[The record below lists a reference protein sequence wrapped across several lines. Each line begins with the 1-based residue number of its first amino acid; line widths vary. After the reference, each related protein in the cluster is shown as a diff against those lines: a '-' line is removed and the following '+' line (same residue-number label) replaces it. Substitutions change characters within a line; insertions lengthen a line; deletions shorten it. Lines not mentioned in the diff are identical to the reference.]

1 MYSIYGL
8 SVVLPDEISN
18 GLEPANEKADVIV
31 LQWNLENGNIR
42 DGASWYH
49 QWHMPDGHMC
59 LTAGYKKNGSYALCF
74 IDENLEFEISSDNKT
89 IFYQYID
96 HSDSEVFRHILFT
109 QVIPLIMN
117 LKGIESI
124 HASSVLSQSGV
135 IAFIGSSGY
144 GKSTL
149 AASLIKDGL
158 TLVSDNVVPLFEEN
172 NKIWTSSGPG
182 DIGLWPR
189 VWKFLNPNA
198 VIEDP
203 EEKCR
208 VVLSNKQHSKG
219 NHLLSHIYF
228 LYPDK
233 ESTSV
238 QIKSISQ
245 QEGLVQLLNSVFRL
259 DLRDKR
265 MLQQQL
271 LLIHKVVQS
280 VKMKKIIY
288 PESIPNPAQLSNAI
302 QADINNNSSELNI
315 ETKLLVSC
323 N

>member
-8 SVVLPDEISN
+8 SVVLPDEASN
-18 GLEPANEKADVIV
+18 GLEPAGKNADVIV
-31 LQWNLENGNIR
+31 LPWNLKNGNIR

-49 QWHMPDGHMC
+49 EWHMPDGHMC
-59 LTAGYKKNGSYALCF
+59 LRAGDKKDSSYALHF
-74 IDENLEFEISSDNKT
+74 IDEKLEFKISGDGKT

-109 QVIPLIMN
+109 QVIPLTMN

-124 HASSVLSQSGV
+124 HASSVLSKSGV
-135 IAFIGSSGY
+135 ITFIGSSGY

-158 TLVSDNVVPLFEEN
+158 TLVSDNVVPLFEKN

-219 NHLLSHIYF
+219 DHPLSCIYF

-233 ESTSV
+233 KSSEI
-238 QIKSISQ
+238 QIQPISQ
-245 QEGLVQLLNSVFRL
+245 QEGLVQLLNAVFRL
-259 DLRDKR
+259 DLRDKI
-265 MLQQQL
+265 MLKHQL
-271 LLIHKVVQS
+271 SLLHKAAKL

-288 PESIPNPAQLSNAI
+288 PESIPAPTQLSDAVQN
-302 QADINNNSSELNI
+302 DINNNSFEPYI
-315 ETKLLVSC
+315 EPKSLAGCS
-323 N
+323 